1 MNPIF
6 YAFAAGQIWGALAV
20 ALYLWRKH
28 VEAEQPK
35 EERMHPEVD
44 VALFSF
50 LGFVILL
57 AVMTAVPL
65 FWGE

>member
-6 YAFAAGQIWGALAV
+6 YAFAAGQVWGALAV
-20 ALYLWRKH
+20 ALYLRRKH
-28 VEAEQPK
+28 MEAEQPA

-50 LGFVILL
+50 LGFVIVL
-57 AVMTAVPL
+57 AVMTAIPF
-65 FWGE
+65 FWSE

>member
-6 YAFAAGQIWGALAV
+6 YVFAAGQIWGALAV

-28 VEAEQPK
+28 VEAEQH
-35 EERMHPEVD
+35 ENERMNPEVD

-65 FWGE
+65 LQGE

>member
-1 MNPIF
+1 M
-6 YAFAAGQIWGALAV
+6 
-20 ALYLWRKH
+20 
-28 VEAEQPK
+28 EAEQPA
-35 EERMHPEVD
+35 EERMNPEVD

>member
-6 YAFAAGQIWGALAV
+6 YVFAAGQIWGALAV

-28 VEAEQPK
+28 MEAGQP
-35 EERMHPEVD
+35 ENERMQPEVD

-65 FWGE
+65 LQGE

>member
-6 YAFAAGQIWGALAV
+6 YVFAAGQIWGALAA

-28 VEAEQPK
+28 MEAEQPA

-65 FWGE
+65 LQGE

>member
-6 YAFAAGQIWGALAV
+6 YVFAAGQVWGALAV

-28 VEAEQPK
+28 VEAEQP
-35 EERMHPEVD
+35 EGERMNPEVD

-65 FWGE
+65 LQGD

>member
-35 EERMHPEVD
+35 EERMNPEVD

-50 LGFVILL
+50 LGFILLL

-65 FWGE
+65 LQGD

>member
-6 YAFAAGQIWGALAV
+6 YVFAAGQVWGALAA

-28 VEAEQPK
+28 VEAEQP
-35 EERMHPEVD
+35 ENERMNPEVD

-50 LGFVILL
+50 FGFVILL

-65 FWGE
+65 LQGE

>member
-1 MNPIF
+1 MSPIF
-6 YAFAAGQIWGALAV
+6 YVFAAGQIWGVLTV
-20 ALYLWRKH
+20 VLYLWRKH

-35 EERMHPEVD
+35 EERMQPEVD

-57 AVMTAVPL
+57 AVTTVVPIL
-65 FWGE
+65 QGE